1 MTERAAVE
9 LDLKGLDCPMPL
21 LKAKKALNEM
31 APGALLRVIATDPGS
46 VRDFEVFSRQSGNE
60 LLESVSGDGEFR
72 YLLRKKGQ

>member
-1 MTERAAVE
+1 MIDSAVVE

-31 APGALLRVIATDPGS
+31 RPGELLRVIATDPGS

-60 LLESVSGDGEFR
+60 LVETVAESGEFR
-72 YLLRKKGQ
+72 YLLRKKA